1 MSQVGGCGNASG
13 GLSNFKSICIIIVVI
28 GCFSVLWPKIFYPML
43 LYGLWDSNQKD
54 QQSQFMPARLREVIN
69 QSPNLNQQKS
79 NVQRLPGRPQ
89 FYTGK
94 RQDPNATNQPNST
107 WNIIVPLYTFVLAL
121 IFLYAFFKITLKSA
135 DRKSDPNQFSNQKLH
150 PPEGNCRECQYD
162 QMRRLYTNRKYDPYL
177 SRGTY
182 RTFDYY
188 GRKNVSLI
196 LRSLV
201 KDVQIFRDQLIK
213 AELCQC
219 KLNSYD
225 EEIENINDYLEEI
238 DKQEISDQ
246 NEKDDDDLIAKQLNE
261 TNLEKKSNSSE
272 TYKNQE
278 RDDTK
283 IIEIEISPP
292 KLAEEDLNQ
301 NVVDLT
307 VKNLDEANAETSVVL
322 DKDDLDLEASDGL
335 EQNNQVVANEQ
346 NSTKFTDKTDR
357 IDLNQSKLKKRI
369 MSRFLMNKRIF
380 VKKFL
385 ISRIS
390 SNDRN
395 YFGSKW
401 NLSNKLNRFKLE
413 RFTQSI
419 RKE

>member
-1 MSQVGGCGNASG
+1 M
-13 GLSNFKSICIIIVVI
+13 
-28 GCFSVLWPKIFYPML
+28 
-43 LYGLWDSNQKD
+43 
-54 QQSQFMPARLREVIN
+54 
-69 QSPNLNQQKS
+69 
-79 NVQRLPGRPQ
+79 
-89 FYTGK
+89 
-94 RQDPNATNQPNST
+94 
-107 WNIIVPLYTFVLAL
+107 
-121 IFLYAFFKITLKSA
+121 
-135 DRKSDPNQFSNQKLH
+135 
-150 PPEGNCRECQYD
+150 
-162 QMRRLYTNRKYDPYL
+162 
-177 SRGTY
+177 
-182 RTFDYY
+182 
-188 GRKNVSLI
+188 
-196 LRSLV
+196 
-201 KDVQIFRDQLIK
+201 
-213 AELCQC
+213 
-219 KLNSYD
+219 
-225 EEIENINDYLEEI
+225 
-238 DKQEISDQ
+238 
-246 NEKDDDDLIAKQLNE
+246 NE